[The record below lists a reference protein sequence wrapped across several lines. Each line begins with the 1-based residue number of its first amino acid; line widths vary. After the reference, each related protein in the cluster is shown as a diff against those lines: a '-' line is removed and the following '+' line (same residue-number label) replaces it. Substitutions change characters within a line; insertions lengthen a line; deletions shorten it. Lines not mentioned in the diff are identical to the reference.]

1 MGYEE
6 FTRKLAYP
14 VVNPRRLVV
23 KSSLVDHFLPVFIET
38 VNSNPI
44 IPANQVLYTEPTFL
58 CSYSNTLGYSA
69 PVMHTFYILP

>member
-6 FTRKLAYP
+6 FERKLAYP
-14 VVNPRRLVV
+14 VVNPRGLVV

-44 IPANQVLYTEPTFL
+44 LPVNQVMFTEPLL
-58 CSYSNTLGYSA
+58 CPFSNVQLQ
-69 PVMHTFYILP
+69 

>member
-6 FTRKLAYP
+6 FERKLAYP
-14 VVNPRRLVV
+14 VVNPRGLVV

-44 IPANQVLYTEPTFL
+44 LPVNQVMYTEPSL
-58 CSYSNTLGYSA
+58 CSFSNAQLQICTLLEYMPS
-69 PVMHTFYILP
+69 